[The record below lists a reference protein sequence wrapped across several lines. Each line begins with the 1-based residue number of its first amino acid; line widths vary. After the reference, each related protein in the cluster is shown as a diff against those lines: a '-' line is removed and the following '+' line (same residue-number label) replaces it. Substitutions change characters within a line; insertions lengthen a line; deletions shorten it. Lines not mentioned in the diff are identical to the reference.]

1 MRLWGLPLPFRWR
14 PSEPLDVAVATGSTP
29 PRTAGVRG
37 RRIAPGRAVE
47 ERVDGAAV
55 VDPIA
60 ALFLCAPE
68 LEDRAL
74 TVALEAAIATA
85 SCYPGLRP
93 DRPPAT
99 LDSIERR
106 LSEWG
111 RFPGCARVRAQLP
124 HTRSGAESPKETETR
139 LLLTG
144 AGLPEPMIQY
154 VVSAHGRFVARVDL
168 AYPQWRV
175 AIEYEGDGNR
185 TDRDQWRVD
194 IRRQRDLEDLGWIV
208 IRVTELDLRDGGRSL
223 VARIRRA
230 TSTR

>member
-1 MRLWGLPLPFRWR
+1 M
-14 PSEPLDVAVATGSTP
+14 
-29 PRTAGVRG
+29 
-37 RRIAPGRAVE
+37 
-47 ERVDGAAV
+47 
-55 VDPIA
+55 
-60 ALFLCAPE
+60 
-68 LEDRAL
+68 
-74 TVALEAAIATA
+74 
-85 SCYPGLRP
+85 
-93 DRPPAT
+93 
-99 LDSIERR
+99 
-106 LSEWG
+106 
-111 RFPGCARVRAQLP
+111 RAQLP

-144 AGLPEPMIQY
+144 AGLPEPMIQF

-175 AIEYEGDGNR
+175 AIEYEGDGHR

-208 IRVTELDLRDGGRSL
+208 IRVTELDVRDGGRSL